1 MKPLDRHLQHRV
13 WSRVY
18 DGAGKELTARQRESL
33 RRALA
38 RSRENLAVFEK
49 MEHHPLYAEAFA
61 RMAAETREQIKM
73 LQQMLYNW
81 Q

>member
-1 MKPLDRHLQHRV
+1 MKPLDRHLQRRV

-18 DGAGKELTARQRESL
+18 SGAGKNLTPWQRESL
-33 RRALA
+33 GRALA
-38 RSRENLAVFEK
+38 RCRQNLTAFER

-73 LQQMLYNW
+73 LKQML
-81 Q
+81 